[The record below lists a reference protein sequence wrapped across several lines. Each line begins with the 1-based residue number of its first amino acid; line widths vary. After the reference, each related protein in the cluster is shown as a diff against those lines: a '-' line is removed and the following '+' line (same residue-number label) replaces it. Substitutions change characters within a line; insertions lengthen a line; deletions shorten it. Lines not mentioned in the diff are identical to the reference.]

1 MKALDLTPVRE
12 PQKISSYL
20 KREWKT
26 LLLVTLTGLAFDGS
40 MSYAAVLQGRLID
53 AVASKAAL
61 AVVGQKAL
69 TFLLV
74 VAVIQ
79 TCRALKRYFVRL
91 FANGTGAR
99 MRRML
104 YNSVF
109 SQDVTA
115 LSGASA
121 GELMNRAV
129 GDVDI
134 CVEGM
139 RKVTTEIFDTGVLM
153 ASYLITMFSYD
164 VKTTLLTCMFIPVA
178 MFIAEKLKTIIEN
191 ATKLARA
198 QNGAVSATTLSNVE
212 NALLYRVNSAY
223 ERRLAEYEAELT
235 DLEKKNVRADV
246 LENSMQPVYNAI
258 ALLGIVAILT
268 RGGGLVIAGTWTI
281 GDFTAFTA
289 IFIALATKASKAAKL
304 FNSYQKAAVSW
315 QRIKPQIQPHTLP
328 DETDR
333 FPDAPAALEVRD
345 LAFAYPGAN
354 EAAISGV
361 SFSAKAGELIGV
373 TGAVASGKTALGYAL
388 TGALPCSG
396 SVTLCGTPLRDFTP
410 CERSRRVAYMGHD
423 PQLLSDSIYENVT
436 LGEGGD
442 ISEILSLVCF
452 DADLAAMPGGI
463 NTRIGAGGVRLSGGQ
478 RDRVALA
485 RTLCRPSRL
494 VILDDPF
501 SAVDM
506 DTERKI
512 IAKLRGRF
520 PDRILV
526 LISHRLAAFPETE
539 QVLFFE
545 NGRAVTSTHEALL
558 RENPAYKA
566 LWDAQAKGGDGNAE

>member
-53 AVASKAAL
+53 AVASMAAL

-178 MFIAEKLKTIIEN
+178 MFIAEKLKTVIEN

-526 LISHRLAAFPETE
+526 LISHRLAAFPETD

>member
-69 TFLLV
+69 IFLLV

-178 MFIAEKLKTIIEN
+178 MFIAEKLKTVIEN

-396 SVTLCGTPLRDFTP
+396 SVALCGTPLRDFTP

-452 DADLAAMPGGI
+452 DADLAAMPGGV

>member
-79 TCRALKRYFVRL
+79 ACRALKRYFVRL

-396 SVTLCGTPLRDFTP
+396 SVTLCGTPLRNFTP

-452 DADLAAMPGGI
+452 DADLAAMPGGV

-526 LISHRLAAFPETE
+526 LISHRLAAFPETD

-558 RENPAYKA
+558 SENPAYKA

>member
-178 MFIAEKLKTIIEN
+178 MFIAEKLKTVIEN

-436 LGEGGD
+436 LGEDGD

-452 DADLAAMPGGI
+452 DADLAAMPGGV

>member
-79 TCRALKRYFVRL
+79 ACRALKRYFVRL

-178 MFIAEKLKTIIEN
+178 MFIAEKLKTVIEN

-526 LISHRLAAFPETE
+526 LISHRLAAFPETD

-558 RENPAYKA
+558 SENPAYKA

>member
-452 DADLAAMPGGI
+452 DADLAAMPGGV
-463 NTRIGAGGVRLSGGQ
+463 NTCIGAGGVRLSGGQ

-526 LISHRLAAFPETE
+526 LISHRLAAFPETD

>member
-79 TCRALKRYFVRL
+79 ACRALKRYFVRL

-178 MFIAEKLKTIIEN
+178 MFIAEKLKTVIEN

>member
-246 LENSMQPVYNAI
+246 MENSMQPVYNAI

>member
-1 MKALDLTPVRE
+1 MKTLDLSPVRE
-12 PQKISSYL
+12 PQKIGSYL
-20 KREWKT
+20 KRQWPI
-26 LLLVTLTGLAFDGS
+26 LLLVTLTGLVFDGS

-53 AVASKAAL
+53 AVASKSAL

-69 TFLLV
+69 TFVLV

-79 TCRALKRYFVRL
+79 SCRALKRYFVRL
-91 FANGTGAR
+91 FANRTGAL

-153 ASYLITMFSYD
+153 ASYLITMFGYD
-164 VKTTLLTCMFIPVA
+164 IKTTLLTCMFIPVA
-178 MFIAEKLKTIIEN
+178 MFIAEKLKTVIEN

-212 NALLYRVNSAY
+212 NALLYRVSSAY
-223 ERRLAEYEAELT
+223 DRRLAEYETELD

-246 LENSMQPVYNAI
+246 LENSMQPIYNAI

-268 RGGGLVIAGTWTI
+268 RGGALVIAKTWTI

-315 QRIKPQIQPHTLP
+315 QRIQPQIRPHTLP

-333 FPDAPAALEVRD
+333 FPDAPASLAVKD
-345 LAFAYPGAN
+345 LAFAYPGAD
-354 EAAISGV
+354 ETAISGV

-373 TGAVASGKTALGYAL
+373 TGGVASGKTALGYAL
-388 TGALPCSG
+388 TGALPCTG
-396 SVTLCGTPLRDFTP
+396 TVTLCGTSLADFTP

-442 ISEILSLVCF
+442 ITDILRLVCF
-452 DADLAAMPGGI
+452 DKDLAAMPEGVE
-463 NTRIGAGGVRLSGGQ
+463 TRIGAGGVRLSGGQ

-485 RTLCRPSRL
+485 RTLSRESRL

-506 DTERKI
+506 DTERQI
-512 IAKLRGRF
+512 LANLRGRF
-520 PDRILV
+520 SDRIVV
-526 LISHRLAAFPETE
+526 LISHRLAAFPETD

-558 RENPAYKA
+558 RENPAYRK
-566 LWDAQAKGGDGNAE
+566 LWDAQAKGGDDDEA

>member
-121 GELMNRAV
+121 GELMNRVV

-452 DADLAAMPGGI
+452 DADLAAMPGGV

-526 LISHRLAAFPETE
+526 LISHRLAAFPETD

-558 RENPAYKA
+558 SENPAYKA

>member
-178 MFIAEKLKTIIEN
+178 MFIAEKLKTVIEN

-526 LISHRLAAFPETE
+526 LISHRLAAFPETD

-558 RENPAYKA
+558 SENPAYKA

>member
-53 AVASKAAL
+53 AVASMAAL

-178 MFIAEKLKTIIEN
+178 MFIAEKLKTVIEN

>member
-1 MKALDLTPVRE
+1 MKTLDLSPVRE

-20 KREWKT
+20 RREWKT

-153 ASYLITMFSYD
+153 ASYLVTMFSYD

-178 MFIAEKLKTIIEN
+178 MFIAEKLKTVIEN

-436 LGEGGD
+436 LGEDGD

-452 DADLAAMPGGI
+452 DADLAAMPGGV
-463 NTRIGAGGVRLSGGQ
+463 NTCIGAGGVRLSGGQ

>member
-69 TFLLV
+69 IFLLV

-345 LAFAYPGAN
+345 LAFAYPGLLRLVPACTASHTLRSHHKN
-354 EAAISGV
+354 PFGNLD
-361 SFSAKAGELIGV
+361 AGEERPVDRFVVPPVEVMVPPHLQ
-373 TGAVASGKTALGYAL
+373 VAG
-388 TGALPCSG
+388 
-396 SVTLCGTPLRDFTP
+396 
-410 CERSRRVAYMGHD
+410 
-423 PQLLSDSIYENVT
+423 
-436 LGEGGD
+436 
-442 ISEILSLVCF
+442 
-452 DADLAAMPGGI
+452 
-463 NTRIGAGGVRLSGGQ
+463 
-478 RDRVALA
+478 
-485 RTLCRPSRL
+485 LCRIRIMEFGQEFIDRGVGDVDL
-494 VILDDPF
+494 VKVVIL
-501 SAVDM
+501 
-506 DTERKI
+506 
-512 IAKLRGRF
+512 
-520 PDRILV
+520 
-526 LISHRLAAFPETE
+526 PE
-539 QVLFFE
+539 
-545 NGRAVTSTHEALL
+545 LL
-558 RENPAYKA
+558 GVA
-566 LWDAQAKGGDGNAE
+566 

>member
-452 DADLAAMPGGI
+452 DADLAAMPGGV
-463 NTRIGAGGVRLSGGQ
+463 NTCIGAGGVRLSGGQ

-526 LISHRLAAFPETE
+526 LISHRLAAFPETD

-558 RENPAYKA
+558 RENPTYKA

>member
-452 DADLAAMPGGI
+452 DADLAAMPGGV

-526 LISHRLAAFPETE
+526 LISHRLAAFPETD

-558 RENPAYKA
+558 RENPTYKA

>member
-1 MKALDLTPVRE
+1 MKALNLTPVRE

-79 TCRALKRYFVRL
+79 ACRALKRYFVRL

-396 SVTLCGTPLRDFTP
+396 SVTLCGTPLRNFTP

-452 DADLAAMPGGI
+452 DADLAAMPGGV

-526 LISHRLAAFPETE
+526 LISHRLAAFPETD

-558 RENPAYKA
+558 SENPAYKA

>member
-53 AVASKAAL
+53 AVASMAAL

-452 DADLAAMPGGI
+452 DADLAAMPGGV
-463 NTRIGAGGVRLSGGQ
+463 NTCIGAGGVRLSGGQ

>member
-396 SVTLCGTPLRDFTP
+396 SVALCGTPLRNFTP

-452 DADLAAMPGGI
+452 DADLAAMPGGV
-463 NTRIGAGGVRLSGGQ
+463 NTCIGAGGVRLSGGQ

>member
-1 MKALDLTPVRE
+1 MKTLDLSPVRE

-20 KREWKT
+20 RREWKT

-153 ASYLITMFSYD
+153 ASYLVTMFSYD

-178 MFIAEKLKTIIEN
+178 MFIAEKLKTVIEN

-198 QNGAVSATTLSNVE
+198 QSGAVSATTLSNVE

-223 ERRLAEYEAELT
+223 DRRLAEYETELD

-268 RGGGLVIAGTWTI
+268 RGGGLVIAKTWTI

-315 QRIKPQIQPHTLP
+315 QRIKPEIRPYTLP
-328 DETDR
+328 DEADR
-333 FPDAPAALEVRD
+333 FPDAPASLEVRD
-345 LAFAYPGAN
+345 LAFAYPGAA
-354 EAAISGV
+354 ETAISGV
-361 SFSAKAGELIGV
+361 SFSARAGELIGV
-373 TGAVASGKTALGYAL
+373 TGGVASGKTALGCAL

-396 SVTLCGTPLRDFTP
+396 TVSLCGTSLADFTP
-410 CERSRRVAYMGHD
+410 FERSRRVAYMGHD
-423 PQLLSDSIYENVT
+423 PQLLSDSIYENVA
-436 LGEGGD
+436 LGED
-442 ISEILSLVCF
+442 ADVADALHLVCF
-452 DADLAAMPGGI
+452 DEDLAAMPEGVH
-463 NTRIGAGGVRLSGGQ
+463 TRIGAGGVRLSGGQ

-506 DTERKI
+506 DTERQI
-512 IAKLRGRF
+512 LAKLRGRF
-520 PDRILV
+520 PDRIVV
-526 LISHRLAAFPETE
+526 LISHRLAAFPETD
-539 QVLFFE
+539 QVLFFK

-558 RENPAYKA
+558 RENPAYKK
-566 LWDAQAKGGDGNAE
+566 LWDAQTKGGGDDEE

>member
-178 MFIAEKLKTIIEN
+178 MFIAEKLKTVIEN

-452 DADLAAMPGGI
+452 DADLAAMPGGV

>member
-53 AVASKAAL
+53 AVASMAAL

-178 MFIAEKLKTIIEN
+178 MFIAEKLKTVIEN

-452 DADLAAMPGGI
+452 DADLAAMPGGV
-463 NTRIGAGGVRLSGGQ
+463 NTCIGAGGVRLSGGQ

>member
-178 MFIAEKLKTIIEN
+178 MFIAEKLKTVIEN

-452 DADLAAMPGGI
+452 DADLAAMPGGV
-463 NTRIGAGGVRLSGGQ
+463 NTCIGAGGVRLSGGQ

>member
-361 SFSAKAGELIGV
+361 SFSAMAGELIGV

-452 DADLAAMPGGI
+452 DADLAAMPGGV

>member
-235 DLEKKNVRADV
+235 DLEKKNVRAGV

-258 ALLGIVAILT
+258 PLLGIVAILT

-452 DADLAAMPGGI
+452 DADLAAMPGGV
-463 NTRIGAGGVRLSGGQ
+463 NTCIGAGGVRLSGGQ

-526 LISHRLAAFPETE
+526 LISHRLAAFPETD

-545 NGRAVTSTHEALL
+545 DGRAVASTHEALL

>member
-178 MFIAEKLKTIIEN
+178 MFIAEKLKTVIEN

-452 DADLAAMPGGI
+452 DADLAAMPGGV
-463 NTRIGAGGVRLSGGQ
+463 NTCIGAGGVRLSGGQ

-526 LISHRLAAFPETE
+526 LISHRLAAFPETD

>member
-79 TCRALKRYFVRL
+79 ACRALKRYFVRL

-178 MFIAEKLKTIIEN
+178 MFIAEKLKTVIEN

-361 SFSAKAGELIGV
+361 SFSAMAGELIGV

-436 LGEGGD
+436 LGEDGD

-452 DADLAAMPGGI
+452 DADLAAMPGGV

-526 LISHRLAAFPETE
+526 LISHRLAAFPETD

>member
-178 MFIAEKLKTIIEN
+178 MFIAEKLKTVIEN

-452 DADLAAMPGGI
+452 DADLAAMPGGV

-526 LISHRLAAFPETE
+526 LISHRLAAFPETD

>member
-452 DADLAAMPGGI
+452 DADLAAMPGGV

>member
-452 DADLAAMPGGI
+452 DADLAAMPGGV

-526 LISHRLAAFPETE
+526 LISHRLAAFPETD

>member
-361 SFSAKAGELIGV
+361 SFSAMAGELIGV

-436 LGEGGD
+436 LGEDGD

-452 DADLAAMPGGI
+452 DADLAAMPGGV

-512 IAKLRGRF
+512 IAQLRGRF

-526 LISHRLAAFPETE
+526 LISHRLAAFPETD

-558 RENPAYKA
+558 RENPTYKA